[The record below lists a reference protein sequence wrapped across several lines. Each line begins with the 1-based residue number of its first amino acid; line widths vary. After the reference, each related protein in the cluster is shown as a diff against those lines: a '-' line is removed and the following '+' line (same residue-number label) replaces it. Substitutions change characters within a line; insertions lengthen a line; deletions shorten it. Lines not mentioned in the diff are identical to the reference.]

1 MKKIFALAALLLSF
15 GAVVAQDNYTRLQ
28 VSYVY
33 NKMTNYDLGDKSIA
47 PKGVTLGGVMGFLVT
62 DDYPIFVEPGVSLSW
77 AHSAVDYKA
86 AGVNLGENKF
96 TYMNFA
102 IPVNAVY
109 KYEVNDLI
117 SISAHAGLNMKLNF
131 LAKQHLNPVVGEKV
145 SASWLSKKDMGSR
158 DDRASIFQLG
168 GQVGLGFHIQELYL
182 GYQFQTD
189 FVPFQKTDGADP
201 HRWLTNY
208 ITIGYTL

>member
-28 VSYVY
+28 VSYVF
-33 NKMTNYDLGDKSIA
+33 NKMTNSEIGDKYIT
-47 PKGVTLGGVMGFLVT
+47 PKGLTLGGVMGFLVT
-62 DDYPIFVEPGVSLSW
+62 DDYPVYVEPGVTVSW

-86 AGVNLGENKF
+86 AGLKLGENKF
-96 TYMNFA
+96 TYMNLA
-102 IPVNAVY
+102 IPINAVY
-109 KYEVNDLI
+109 KYEINDMVAL
-117 SISAHAGLNMKLNF
+117 SAHAGLNMKLNY
-131 LAKQHLNPVVGEKV
+131 LAKQHLNPEIGEKQ
-145 SASWLSKKDMGSR
+145 SFSWLSKKDMGSR

-168 GQVGLGFHIQELYL
+168 GQIGVGFHVQDLYI